1 MNFIRAVVHNP
12 VKVTVGV
19 LLVALFG
26 VVALLRMPLQLTP
39 EVNRPTISV
48 QTRWPGASPQ
58 EVEREIIIEQ
68 EEQLKSVEGL
78 VKLSSEATDSQGT
91 VKLEFHVGTDL
102 ESALLKVNARLQQ
115 VREYPEEAD
124 QPVIS
129 TSNSSDRPIAWFILS
144 TRMATDE
151 QIVAFQNEHPELA
164 DKLEMVRKAHN
175 VGLAMLR
182 LRLLAKEHAE
192 IGEILL
198 PYDGIDVT
206 KLRRFAEDEI
216 EARFER
222 VSGVSQ
228 SNVLGGLQDEMQVL
242 VDPEEL
248 ASRQITIE
256 DLRRVLRA
264 QNKGRRL
271 LGRQTPLGGTNAR
284 AVSFG
289 GRCRKPAGRRS

>member
-39 EVNRPTISV
+39 EVQTPTISV

-91 VKLEFHVGTDL
+91 VTLEFHVGTDL
-102 ESALLKVNARLQQ
+102 EGALLKVNARLQQ

-129 TSNSSDRPIAWFILS
+129 TSNSSYRPIAWFILS
-144 TRMATDE
+144 TRMPTDE
-151 QIVAFQNEHPELA
+151 QIVAFQKEHPELA
-164 DKLEMVRKAHN
+164 DKLELVRKAHN

-182 LRLLAKEHAE
+182 LRLLANEHQE
-192 IGEILL
+192 IGEVLL
-198 PYDGIDVT
+198 PYRNIDVT

-222 VSGVSQ
+222 VAGVSQ
-228 SNVLGGLQDEMQVL
+228 SNVLG
-242 VDPEEL
+242 
-248 ASRQITIE
+248 
-256 DLRRVLRA
+256 
-264 QNKGRRL
+264 
-271 LGRQTPLGGTNAR
+271 
-284 AVSFG
+284 
-289 GRCRKPAGRRS
+289 